1 MRRKRIEW
9 DRYLSTRAAPWGTR
23 PLVWRFLGT
32 RPVFIRQQIESVRKE
47 TRRGKNALP
56 AKKQTREWQQR
67 VERKRQLI
75 GFALMVTT
83 RRVLSRTIHTEIA
96 FFFYSRSSAVT

>member
-1 MRRKRIEW
+1 M
-9 DRYLSTRAAPWGTR
+9 
-23 PLVWRFLGT
+23 
-32 RPVFIRQQIESVRKE
+32 
-47 TRRGKNALP
+47 P

-67 VERKRQLI
+67 VERKKQLI